1 MERVKVPRGEGKCKE
16 GPLEINLGTLLVHLA
31 PLLLLFRLM
40 WVPFATLL
48 VVTCTL
54 LVSFYNLGL
63 PLAIL
68 LFAFGIIF
76 GRSGVQLHLCQSN
89 EPTVMPFDPLVTDD
103 LDHPF
108 C

>member
-1 MERVKVPRGEGKCKE
+1 MESVKVPGGEGKCTE
-16 GPLEINLGTLLVHLA
+16 GPFEINIGTLLVHLA
-31 PLLLLFRLM
+31 PLLLPFRLM
-40 WVPFATLL
+40 WVSFATLL
-48 VVTCTL
+48 VVAGTL
-54 LVSFYNLGL
+54 LVSFYRLGL
-63 PLAIL
+63 PLGIL

-103 LDHPF
+103 LDNPF